1 MLEYDFTDNSHFM
14 VPVKAKIIIKSG
26 NEHRIPPG
34 DLPPD
39 RIGPTIA
46 EDFDIKT
53 KPLESLNSNLIMER
67 PAVSLGQQSRNPKH
81 GFWRKLL
88 FQIFSLNKGR
98 G

>member
-39 RIGPTIA
+39 RIGPTI
-46 EDFDIKT
+46 
-53 KPLESLNSNLIMER
+53 LI
-67 PAVSLGQQSRNPKH
+67 
-81 GFWRKLL
+81 
-88 FQIFSLNKGR
+88 
-98 G
+98 